1 MALYIYIY
9 KSATR
14 KQPAGKQIDQN
25 PWWLQHFAEGLLR
38 VDSCS
43 LAAAMSTDG
52 KVTFDCTG
60 LGAELEKDG
69 IIREHLHQ
77 KGAVLFEDGYSESIK
92 NACQDPVFQA
102 LQILCLR
109 TAVTEGHPQPPVGPL
124 RDELELLY
132 KKCGAQSAESA
143 IVNDSWC
150 IRKFMT
156 FIKMK
161 VRKEMVSTV
170 SCTE

>member
-1 MALYIYIY
+1 M
-9 KSATR
+9 
-14 KQPAGKQIDQN
+14 
-25 PWWLQHFAEGLLR
+25 
-38 VDSCS
+38 DSCS